1 MRAVIQRVKSAAV
14 AVEGREV
21 SRIGVGVLVLLG
33 VAAGDGEEEAAWM
46 AGKISRLRF
55 FADEA
60 GKMNLAV
67 GDAAGE
73 ILVVSQFTLLS
84 DCRRGNRPSF
94 AGAAPPDQGERL
106 YRKFVGEVRCL
117 SGVPVREGIFGA
129 MMEVSLENDGPV
141 TFVLDTPS

>member
-1 MRAVIQRVKSAAV
+1 VIQRVKSAAV
-14 AVEGREV
+14 AVDGREV
-21 SRIGVGVLVLLG
+21 SRIGGGVLVFLG

-60 GKMNLAV
+60 GRMNLSV
-67 GDAAGE
+67 REAAGE

-94 AGAAPPDQGERL
+94 AAAAPPGEGERL
-106 YRKFVGEVRCL
+106 YRVFVGEVTRL
-117 SGVPVREGIFGA
+117 SEVPVREGIFGA